1 MKQEEIHDEK
11 MLKSDS
17 QSINANKNLLMK
29 NTLEDI
35 SEGAQSFEEN
45 DN

>member
-1 MKQEEIHDEK
+1 MKQEEMHDEK
-11 MLKSDS
+11 IMNAES
-17 QSINANKNLLMK
+17 QSMNANKNLLMK

-35 SEGAQSFEEN
+35 SEGDNSREEN